1 MKKSIEAVARLR
13 WPALALLVCASTVL
27 AQQPSGTVRV
37 PNFRGDTRERAFA
50 KVPDDQLR
58 LRFVETPSSNPPGR
72 VFSQSPAA
80 NTVVRRGAEVQLT
93 IALPIGATVPSVIGL
108 RVTEALQRLERF
120 SPRQR
125 SVPSFRTAGEVIDQ
139 DPRAPAQ
146 RAAGSVVVIDVSDGS
161 RVLVPRVSG
170 RSEADARARLATNDL
185 VAEMVPQEA
194 DRAPGLVVSQEPPEG
209 SAVDRRSRVRL
220 IVSTGLA
227 LPKGVG
233 ESLDEARRRLAG
245 FEVEAS
251 EVPSAE
257 GKGMV
262 VEQDPPASSRV
273 AAGAR
278 VRLGVS
284 DGSLVAVPDLQS
296 TTLSHARTTLKDAG
310 LALVVSS
317 GPDTAN
323 AVVKSQRPEA
333 RTVVKRGGSVEIAV
347 RPPTWWI
354 AGVLGVLA
362 LAAGYFV
369 WLWRRVPATG
379 AQHEASPT
387 ADSRPGSG
395 EGDNGPQQ
403 RGD

>member
-1 MKKSIEAVARLR
+1 MRRGIEALARR
-13 WPALALLVCASTVL
+13 WPALALLVCASAVL

-50 KVPDDQLR
+50 KVPDEQLR
-58 LRFVETPSSNPPGR
+58 LRFVETPSSNPPGL
-72 VFSQSPAA
+72 VFSQSPPA

-108 RVTEALQRLERF
+108 PVTEALQRLARF

-125 SVPSFRTAGEVIDQ
+125 SVPSFRTVGEVIDQ

-146 RAAGSVVVIDVSDGS
+146 RPAGSVVVIDVSDGS

-185 VAEMVPQEA
+185 VAEMVPQES
-194 DRAPGLVVSQEPPEG
+194 DRTPGLVVSQEPQEG

-233 ESLDEARRRLAG
+233 ESLDEARRRLVG
-245 FEVEAS
+245 FEVDVA
-251 EVPSAE
+251 EVASAE
-257 GKGMV
+257 LKGTV
-262 VEQDPPASSRV
+262 VEQEPAAASRV

-296 TTLSHARTTLKDAG
+296 TTLGQARTTLKDAG
-310 LALVVSS
+310 LALVLGS

-333 RTVVKRGGSVEIAV
+333 RTVVKRGGTVEIAV

-354 AGVLGVLA
+354 VGVLAVLA

-369 WLWRRVPATG
+369 WLWRRVPVTD
-379 AQHEASPT
+379 AQEIAPPAPET
-387 ADSRPGSG
+387 RPPSG
-395 EGDNGPQQ
+395 KEGNGP
-403 RGD
+403 